1 MKKWLGSM
9 LSVMMLGAVIGC
21 GGGGNGGGAPSG
33 GSSAPGENSS
43 PPDQPK
49 VKLTIAH
56 LMVEEGARVWV
67 ADMISS
73 FNAKY
78 PNVEVEEIAANTD
91 KYNTMLKTK
100 IASDD
105 APDIMLL
112 VNLNDANR
120 DYLEGGFVMDLTDQP
135 FMQNVN
141 SIDRQY
147 IDGKLYALPFDMNA
161 NGVIYNKDVFEKSGI
176 TEAPRTYSEYKDAL
190 EKMKQAGFA
199 GIALG
204 FKENYY
210 VTGDAGADWRAGALS
225 ANPDWIEDLQSRK
238 LKFQDDPLMKGILER
253 IADRFAYSQQD
264 PFGTDAATALSLIA
278 TGKAGMLQH
287 GSFMV
292 DAIKKIN
299 PDARLGF
306 FPFPWSENKE
316 DNNLPLGTGIGGLA
330 VYKDSPNKEWALKF
344 LEEVAT
350 KEMGESLQVNK
361 GGLSLIKDVPLPQDP
376 TFQEIIG
383 YRDSGEVFDY
393 TGIRT
398 NFTTEFNN
406 ALATK
411 IVEYL
416 MDSKHDVAAALAKL
430 DAEFDRIAKT
440 SG

>member
-1 MKKWLGSM
+1 MKKWMGLTLIIAILG
-9 LSVMMLGAVIGC
+9 VIIGC
-21 GGGGNGGGAPSG
+21 GGNQNDKASPSATPGAESAQAGN
-33 GSSAPGENSS
+33 
-43 PPDQPK
+43 QPK

-67 ADMISS
+67 ADMISN
-73 FNAKY
+73 FTAKY

-120 DYLEGGFVMDLTDQP
+120 DFLDGGFVLDLTDQP
-135 FMQNVN
+135 FMSNVN
-141 SIDRQY
+141 SIERQY

-161 NGVIYNKDVFEKSGI
+161 NGVIYNKDVFEKAGI
-176 TEAPRTYSEYKDAL
+176 TEVPRTYSAFKDTL
-190 EKMKQAGFA
+190 EKLKQAGFA
-199 GIALG
+199 GMAAG

-210 VTGDAGADWRAGALS
+210 VNGDIGADWRAGALS
-225 ANPDWIEDLQSRK
+225 VNPEWITQLQDRT
-238 LKFQDDPLMKGILER
+238 LRFADDDQMRGILER
-253 IADRFAYSQQD
+253 LNDRFAYAQTD
-264 PFGTDAATALSLIA
+264 PFGTDANSALSLVA
-278 TGKAGMLQH
+278 TGKAGIIQH

-299 PDARLGF
+299 PDVRLGF
-306 FPFPWSENKE
+306 FPFPWSEDKAQ
-316 DNNLPLGTGIGGLA
+316 NNLPLGSGIGGLA

-344 LEEVAT
+344 LEQVAT
-350 KEMGESLQVNK
+350 KEMGESLQNNK
-361 GGLSLIKDVPLPQDP
+361 GGLSLIKDVPLPQNP
-376 TFQEIIG
+376 TFQEIIA

-398 NFTTEFNN
+398 NFSTEYSN
-406 ALATK
+406 ALAQKT
-411 IVEYL
+411 VEFL
-416 MDSKHDVAAALAKL
+416 MDSKRDVDAALKRL

-440 SG
+440 SGK